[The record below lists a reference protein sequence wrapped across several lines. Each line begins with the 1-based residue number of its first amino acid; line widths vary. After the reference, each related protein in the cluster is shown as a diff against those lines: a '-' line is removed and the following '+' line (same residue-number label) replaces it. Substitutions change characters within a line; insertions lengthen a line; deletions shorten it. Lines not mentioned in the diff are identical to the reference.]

1 MDMTID
7 PPPVSLPD
15 SAIDHTHALSYW
27 NSVSSDNNGMLGGY
41 PHVSLVD
48 LKSSSIFLAKLRRG
62 KQRAVKQD
70 LPPLE
75 RVADCGAGIGRITK
89 GLLMRVAR
97 TVDVVE
103 PVEKFTD
110 ELVREMDEHFDG
122 GAMGGKIG
130 EVVNLG
136 LQDWVPEEGAYDLI
150 WNQWCLG
157 HLTDAQL
164 IVYLRRC
171 KDGLRKAS
179 AVPGVEAEGHN
190 GMGGWI
196 VVKENLSSDPKKSD
210 IYDEEDSSVTR
221 HDEKFKKLFKE
232 AGLKVVATELQRGF
246 PKELFAVRMYALQP
260 G

>member
-1 MDMTID
+1 MTIEPQ
-7 PPPVSLPD
+7 PPTSLPD

-62 KQRAVKQD
+62 KQRAVKQT

-89 GLLMRVAR
+89 GLLMQVAR
-97 TVDVVE
+97 RVDVVE

-110 ELVREMDEHFDG
+110 ELVREMEGSADKEGVG
-122 GAMGGKIG
+122 GRIG

-136 LQDWVPEEGAYDLI
+136 LQDWVPEMGAYDLI

-164 IVYLRRC
+164 VLYLRRC
-171 KDGLRKAS
+171 KDGLRKSS
-179 AVPGVEAEGHN
+179 AVDGGGYSEK
-190 GMGGWI
+190 GGWI
-196 VVKENLSSDPKKSD
+196 VVKENLSSDVKKRD
-210 IYDEEDSSVTR
+210 LYDEEDSSVTR
-221 HDEKFKKLFKE
+221 QDEKFKKVFKE
-232 AGLKVVATELQRGF
+232 AGLKIVASELQRGF
-246 PKELFAVRMYALQP
+246 PKELYAVRTYALQP
-260 G
+260 E